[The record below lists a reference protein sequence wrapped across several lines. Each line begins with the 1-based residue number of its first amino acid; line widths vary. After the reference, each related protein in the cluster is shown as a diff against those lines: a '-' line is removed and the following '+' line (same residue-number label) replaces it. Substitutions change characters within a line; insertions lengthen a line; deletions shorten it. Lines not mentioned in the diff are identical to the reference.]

1 MGGLVVKKAFVLAE
15 TVPDFKGRIRS
26 IFFLAT
32 PHRGSDYAALL
43 NNILTVSGFLSPR
56 QYLNDLT
63 SGSTSAQLIN
73 DEFAKLASELPVF
86 SFYETLRMSMG
97 ISSSLIVDKTS
108 AVLGQVSPFFSTPL
122 EWLQLTLVISR
133 SRLCKRA
140 SSISEC
146 QPP

>member
-1 MGGLVVKKAFVLAE
+1 MGGLVVKKAFILAQSI
-15 TVPDFKGRIRS
+15 PDLKGRIRS

-43 NNILTVSGFLSPR
+43 NNILTISGFLSPR

-73 DEFAKLASELPVF
+73 DEFGKLASELPVF

-108 AVLGQVSPFFSTPL
+108 AVLG
-122 EWLQLTLVISR
+122 
-133 SRLCKRA
+133 KRPSHTHPCHWQGMA
-140 SSISEC
+140 TTDFGVWQELNL
-146 QPP
+146 